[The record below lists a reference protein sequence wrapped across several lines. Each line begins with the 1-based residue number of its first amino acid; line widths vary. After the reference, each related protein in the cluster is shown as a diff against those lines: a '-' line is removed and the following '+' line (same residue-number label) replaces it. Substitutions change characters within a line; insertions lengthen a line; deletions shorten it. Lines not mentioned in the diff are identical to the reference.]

1 MVLYGMGTAY
11 IGHASARFIRWRPV
25 ADDMEIEF
33 VTYATIRDAV
43 DEKRL
48 TREFSDGTTV
58 KEAVDAL
65 AAEYDELG
73 PLLLNGEGELV
84 LADRN
89 FRKPCSRRVALSTS
103 FRPQQPAGIH
113 VLLSGSIRPNVN
125 VLVTGEN
132 GRHEDSG
139 ETVLSD
145 GDTVGLAP
153 GLSGGSRPEVSA

>member
-1 MVLYGMGTAY
+1 MVLYGIGTAY
-11 IGHASARFIRWRPV
+11 IGHASARFIRRRPV

-43 DEKRL
+43 IEKRL

-58 KEAVDAL
+58 K
-65 AAEYDELG
+65 
-73 PLLLNGEGELV
+73 
-84 LADRN
+84 
-89 FRKPCSRRVALSTS
+89 
-103 FRPQQPAGIH
+103 
-113 VLLSGSIRPNVN
+113 
-125 VLVTGEN
+125 
-132 GRHEDSG
+132 